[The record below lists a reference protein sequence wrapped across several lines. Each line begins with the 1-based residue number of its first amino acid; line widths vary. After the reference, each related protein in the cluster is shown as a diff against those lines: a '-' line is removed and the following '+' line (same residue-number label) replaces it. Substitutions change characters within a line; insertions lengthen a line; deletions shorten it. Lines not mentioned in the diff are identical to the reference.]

1 MKVYDC
7 FMFFDENLVLELRLN
22 LLDKYVDYFVIVESK
37 YNHKGEAKKLNFDIK
52 KFKKFEQKIIY
63 IIYDQQPS
71 DLYKFEKEDTK
82 RDIDG
87 KYIFNAYKRENA
99 QRNLI
104 SQGLKNA
111 SLDDLIIISDVDE
124 IPNLEKINFNKIKNE
139 ILIFRQDMFYYKFN
153 LKLSNFKW
161 TGSKA
166 CKMKKLISPQWLRNI
181 KDKKF
186 AFYRIDTFFSSTKYR
201 NLKFIEDGGWHY
213 TNMKNAKEIE
223 HKLRSYLHHQE
234 FEANHIN
241 LEQIEKIIKSKKAIY
256 NVNADKRQGKFGEG
270 PQLIKINSDEIPNY
284 LKNNPQI
291 YSKWLD

>member
-22 LLDKYVDYFVIVESK
+22 LLNKYVDYFVIVESK

-63 IIYDQQPS
+63 IINDQQPS

-82 RDIDG
+82 HDIDS

-139 ILIFRQDMFYYKFN
+139 ILVFRQDMFYYKFN

-223 HKLRSYLHHQE
+223 HKLKSYLHHHE

-270 PQLIKINSDEIPNY
+270 PQLIKINSDKIPNY

>member
-37 YNHKGEAKKLNFDIK
+37 YNHKGEAKRLNFDIK

-82 RDIDG
+82 HDIDS

-111 SLDDLIIISDVDE
+111 SQDDLIIISDVDE

-166 CKMKKLISPQWLRNI
+166 CKMKKLISPQWLRSI

-186 AFYRIDTFFSSTKYR
+186 AFYRFDTFFSSTKYR

-223 HKLRSYLHHQE
+223 HKLKSYLHHQE
-234 FEANHIN
+234 FEANQIN
-241 LEQIEKIIKSKKAIY
+241 LGQIEKIIKSKKAIY

-270 PQLIKINSDEIPNY
+270 PQLIKINSDKIPNY

>member
-71 DLYKFEKEDTK
+71 DLYKFEKKDTK

-124 IPNLEKINFNKIKNE
+124 IPKLEKINLNEIKNE
-139 ILIFRQDMFYYKFN
+139 ILVFKQDMFYYKFN

-166 CKMKKLISPQWLRNI
+166 CKMKKLISPQWLRSI

-186 AFYRIDTFFSSTKYR
+186 AFYRFDTFFSSTKYR

-234 FEANHIN
+234 FEANQIN
-241 LEQIEKIIKSKKAIY
+241 LGQIEKIIKSKKAIY
-256 NVNADKRQGKFGEG
+256 DVNADKRQGKFGEG

>member
-1 MKVYDC
+1 
-7 FMFFDENLVLELRLN
+7 MFFDENLVLELRLN

-37 YNHKGEAKKLNFDIK
+37 YNHKGEAKKLNFDLK
-52 KFKKFEQKIIY
+52 KFKKFEKKIIY
-63 IIYDQQPS
+63 IIHDQEPS
-71 DLYKFEKEDTK
+71 DLYKFEKKDSQA
-82 RDIDG
+82 DISS
-87 KYIFNAYKRENA
+87 KYIFNAYKREND

-104 SQGLKNA
+104 SQGLKSA
-111 SLDDLIIISDVDE
+111 SQDDIIIISDVDE
-124 IPNLEKINFNKIKNE
+124 IPNLEKVNLNKIKNE

-166 CKMKKLISPQWLRNI
+166 CKMKKLINPQWLRNI

-186 AFYRIDTFFSSTKYR
+186 PFYRLDTFFSSTKYR
-201 NLKFIEDGGWHY
+201 NLNIIEDGGWHY

-223 HKLRSYLHHQE
+223 HKLKSYLHHQE
-234 FEANHIN
+234 FDENPLSYI
-241 LEQIEKIIKSKKAIY
+241 EIEKIIESKKAIY
-256 NVNADKRQGKFGEG
+256 NLGVDKRQNKFGEG
-270 PQLIKINSDEIPNY
+270 PSLVKINSDEIPNY

>member
-82 RDIDG
+82 HDIDS

-139 ILIFRQDMFYYKFN
+139 ILVFRQDMFYYKFN

-270 PQLIKINSDEIPNY
+270 PQLIKINSDKIPNY

>member
-1 MKVYDC
+1 
-7 FMFFDENLVLELRLN
+7 
-22 LLDKYVDYFVIVESK
+22 
-37 YNHKGEAKKLNFDIK
+37 
-52 KFKKFEQKIIY
+52 
-63 IIYDQQPS
+63 
-71 DLYKFEKEDTK
+71 
-82 RDIDG
+82 
-87 KYIFNAYKRENA
+87 
-99 QRNLI
+99 
-104 SQGLKNA
+104 
-111 SLDDLIIISDVDE
+111 
-124 IPNLEKINFNKIKNE
+124 
-139 ILIFRQDMFYYKFN
+139 MFYYKFN

-186 AFYRIDTFFSSTKYR
+186 AFYRFDTFFSSTKYR

-256 NVNADKRQGKFGEG
+256 DVNSDKRQGKFGEG

>member
-111 SLDDLIIISDVDE
+111 SLNDLIIISDVDE
-124 IPNLEKINFNKIKNE
+124 IPNLEKINLNKTENE

-186 AFYRIDTFFSSTKYR
+186 AFYRFDTFFSSTKYR

-256 NVNADKRQGKFGEG
+256 DVNADKRQGKFGEG
-270 PQLIKINSDEIPNY
+270 PQLIKINSNEIPNY

>member
-139 ILIFRQDMFYYKFN
+139 ILVFRQDMFYYKFN

-186 AFYRIDTFFSSTKYR
+186 AFYRFDTFFSSTKYR

-270 PQLIKINSDEIPNY
+270 PQLIKINSDKIPNY

>member
-1 MKVYDC
+1 
-7 FMFFDENLVLELRLN
+7 
-22 LLDKYVDYFVIVESK
+22 
-37 YNHKGEAKKLNFDIK
+37 
-52 KFKKFEQKIIY
+52 
-63 IIYDQQPS
+63 
-71 DLYKFEKEDTK
+71 
-82 RDIDG
+82 
-87 KYIFNAYKRENA
+87 
-99 QRNLI
+99 
-104 SQGLKNA
+104 
-111 SLDDLIIISDVDE
+111 
-124 IPNLEKINFNKIKNE
+124 
-139 ILIFRQDMFYYKFN
+139 MFYYKFN

-186 AFYRIDTFFSSTKYR
+186 AFYRFDTFFSSTKYR

-270 PQLIKINSDEIPNY
+270 PQLIKINSDKIPNY